1 MASVLTTPRLLL
13 RNFGADDAAR
23 LPALC
28 GAFEVSRV
36 CMKVP
41 HPYSEDDA
49 RFFLEHVC
57 TAASSLTLA
66 IVRREDD
73 ELMGCVSLDAI
84 GDASASLGYWLG
96 RPFWGH
102 GYATEAAQAIVA
114 HGFSSLGLERV
125 HGRHFVENPASGAVM
140 SKLGFVATGG
150 TAMERCMA
158 RGGMELPTVLLCL
171 TRTVGPGAI
180 DEPTAAEPS
189 RGTRRKTCRLCFSDA
204 YVQGL
209 VRQALEERGWQA
221 GEEEEEEGAEE
232 AAAQQ
237 GAGDKQSEAFMERML
252 TRMMQH
258 VDRKLDVG
266 FRQMRKE
273 IMKKVQK
280 TEGKKQRS
288 NTKRSP
294 TKEARRAKGFDFG
307 MFNLDVDADR
317 EHAEVLDSDWVH
329 TKLQPYIQVS
339 PARVPHAAVPHV
351 DSPSLSI

>member
-13 RNFGADDAAR
+13 RNFAADDAAR

-221 GEEEEEEGAEE
+221 GEEEEEGGEEGGAELHW
-232 AAAQQ
+232 
-237 GAGDKQSEAFMERML
+237 G
-252 TRMMQH
+252 
-258 VDRKLDVG
+258 
-266 FRQMRKE
+266 
-273 IMKKVQK
+273 
-280 TEGKKQRS
+280 
-288 NTKRSP
+288 
-294 TKEARRAKGFDFG
+294 DFG
-307 MFNLDVDADR
+307 RLCWD
-317 EHAEVLDSDWVH
+317 EVLAGRAIASAYYLKTGLVRKADLH
-329 TKLQPYIQVS
+329 HP
-339 PARVPHAAVPHV
+339 
-351 DSPSLSI
+351 